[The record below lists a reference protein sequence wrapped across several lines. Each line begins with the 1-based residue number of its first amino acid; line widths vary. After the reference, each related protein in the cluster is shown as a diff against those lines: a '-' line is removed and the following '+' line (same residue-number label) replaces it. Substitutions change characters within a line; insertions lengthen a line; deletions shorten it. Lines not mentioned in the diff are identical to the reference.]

1 MARGRCALR
10 MASAGRDRYPVRP
23 HMPDKIIYQ
32 LQDLKKDFNQ
42 KPVLKGIT
50 LSFLEGAKIGIIG
63 ANGAGKSTLLRILGG
78 VDTKFDGTA
87 RPIAGLSIGYLAQE
101 PPLNEALDVE
111 GNLKEAVAPLL
122 EIERRYNE
130 LMEAGDMGEEYEKLF
145 EEMNHKGVWELDNH
159 LEVAAEAL
167 GLPPMDAD
175 VTKLSGGERRRVA
188 LCKLLMQHPDMLLLD
203 EPTNHLDTHAVEW
216 LEHHLKE
223 YQGTVILITHD
234 RYFLDNVVSWMLE
247 IERGLGRPYKG
258 NYSEYLEQKQREME
272 TRRGQNET
280 REKIIARELEWIRK
294 TPKARSTRSKSR
306 LARYKE
312 LVEQKAE
319 DALDPV
325 DLRIPPGPRLGDKVI
340 DIKNVTKGFGDR
352 TLIKDLSFEVP
363 PGGVLGIIGPNGRG
377 KTTLLKMITGREK
390 PDKGDVV
397 IGSTVKMVWLDQSR
411 TVLHD
416 DKSVYDNITDGNP
429 QIPFGNRILDGRAY
443 VARFNFKGED
453 QQKLLGECSGGM
465 RNRVLL
471 AKMLREPAN
480 VLILDEPT
488 NDLDLET
495 LRVLEEAIQEYTGS
509 AIVVTHDRYFL
520 NRVATHILAFDEVE
534 DRIVYFAGD
543 YEEFHEWIEKDRATR
558 GVRQASRAGKYKKL
572 LRT

>member
-1 MARGRCALR
+1 MA
-10 MASAGRDRYPVRP
+10 
-23 HMPDKIIYQ
+23 DKIIYQ
-32 LQDLKKDFNQ
+32 IQDLKKYFNQ
-42 KPVLKGIT
+42 KEVLKGIT

-78 VDTKFDGTA
+78 ADKQFEGTA
-87 RPIAGLSIGYLAQE
+87 RPIAGLTVGYMAQE
-101 PPLNEALDVE
+101 PPLNEELDVE

-130 LMEAGDMGEEYEKLF
+130 LMEAGDMGEEYEKLL
-145 EEMNHKGVWELDNH
+145 EEMTHKGVWELDNH

-175 VTKLSGGERRRVA
+175 VRKLSGGERRRVA
-188 LCKLLMQHPDMLLLD
+188 LCKLLMMHPDMLLLD
-203 EPTNHLDTHAVEW
+203 EPTNHLDTRAVEW
-216 LEHHLKE
+216 LEHYLKE

-258 NYSEYLEQKQREME
+258 NYTGYLEQKAREME
-272 TRRGQNET
+272 MRKGQSET
-280 REKIIARELEWIRK
+280 REKIITRELEWIRK

-306 LARYKE
+306 LTRYKE

-319 DALDPV
+319 EALDPV

-340 DIKNVTKGFGDR
+340 DIKHVTKGFGDR
-352 TLIKDLSFEVP
+352 VLIKDLSFEIP

-377 KTTLLKMITGREK
+377 KTTLLRMITGREK
-390 PDKGDVV
+390 PDQGEVV
-397 IGSTVKMVWLDQSR
+397 IGATVKMVWLDQSR
-411 TVLHD
+411 TVLDD
-416 DKSVYDNITDGNP
+416 DKSVYDNICEGNP
-429 QIPFGNRILDGRAY
+429 QIPFGSKTLDGRAY

-471 AKMLREPAN
+471 AKMLKEPAN
-480 VLILDEPT
+480 VLLLDEPT

-495 LRVLEEAIQEYTGS
+495 LRVLEEAVQEYTGS

-520 NRVATHILAFDEVE
+520 NRVATHILSFDEVE
-534 DRIVYFAGD
+534 DRIVFFAGD
-543 YEEFHEWIEKDRATR
+543 YEEFHEWIEKDRAKR
-558 GVRQASRAGKYKKL
+558 GVRQASKAGKYKKL
-572 LRT
+572 LRG

>member
-1 MARGRCALR
+1 MA
-10 MASAGRDRYPVRP
+10 
-23 HMPDKIIYQ
+23 DKIIYQ
-32 LQDLKKDFNQ
+32 LQDLKKFYGQ
-42 KPVLKGIT
+42 KEVLKGIT

-63 ANGAGKSTLLRILGG
+63 ANGSGKSTLLRIISGE
-78 VDTKFDGTA
+78 DKNFEGTA
-87 RPIAGLSIGYLAQE
+87 RPIAGLTVGYLAQE
-101 PPLNEALDVE
+101 PPLNDKLDVQ
-111 GNLKEAVAPLL
+111 GNLREAVAPLL

-130 LMEAGDMGEEYEKLF
+130 LAEAGDMGEEFEKLT
-145 EEMNHKGVWELDNH
+145 EEMAHKGIWELDSH
-159 LEVAAEAL
+159 LEQAAEAL

-223 YQGTVILITHD
+223 YEGTVILITHD

-247 IERGLGRPYKG
+247 IERGQGRPYKG

-280 REKIIARELEWIRK
+280 REKIIARELEWIRQ
-294 TPKARSTRSKSR
+294 TPKARNTRSKSR

-312 LVEQKAE
+312 LMEQKAE
-319 DALDPV
+319 DALDPL

-340 DIKNVTKGFGDR
+340 HLKNVTKGYGDR
-352 TLIKDLSFEVP
+352 VLIKDLSFEIP

-377 KTTLLKMITGREK
+377 KTTLLKMITGREQ
-390 PDKGDVV
+390 PDKGEVD

-411 TVLHD
+411 TVLD
-416 DKSVYDNITDGNP
+416 DQKSVFDNITEGNP
-429 QIPFGNRILDGRAY
+429 QVPFGNKLLDGRAY

-471 AKMLREPAN
+471 AKMLKEPAN
-480 VLILDEPT
+480 VLLLDEPT

-534 DRIVYFAGD
+534 DRIVFYAGD
-543 YEEFHEWIEKDRATR
+543 YEEFHEWIEKERTKR

-572 LRT
+572 LRD

>member
-1 MARGRCALR
+1 MA
-10 MASAGRDRYPVRP
+10 
-23 HMPDKIIYQ
+23 DKIIFQ
-32 LQDLKKDFNQ
+32 LQDLKKYFNQ
-42 KPVLKGIT
+42 KEVLKGIT

-63 ANGAGKSTLLRILGG
+63 ANGAGKSTLLRIIAG
-78 VDTKFDGTA
+78 VDKQFDGTA
-87 RPIAGLSIGYLAQE
+87 RPIAGLTIGYLAQE

-130 LMEAGDMGEEYEKLF
+130 LAEAGDMGEEFEKLT
-145 EEMNHKGVWELDNH
+145 EEMAHKEIWELDSH
-159 LEVAAEAL
+159 LEQAAEAL
-167 GLPPMDAD
+167 GLPPMDAN

-188 LCKLLMQHPDMLLLD
+188 LCKLLMMHPDMLLLD
-203 EPTNHLDTHAVEW
+203 EPTNHLDTRAVEW
-216 LEHHLKE
+216 LEHYLKE
-223 YQGTVILITHD
+223 YHGTVILITHD
-234 RYFLDNVVSWMLE
+234 RYFLDNVVSWMLD
-247 IERGLGRPYKG
+247 IERGLARPYKG
-258 NYSEYLEQKQREME
+258 NYTEYLEAKQRDIE
-272 TRRGQNET
+272 TRKGQNET

-306 LARYKE
+306 LTRYKE

-319 DALDPV
+319 EALDPV

-340 DIKNVTKGFGDR
+340 EIRNVTKGFGDR

-377 KTTLLKMITGREK
+377 KTTLLRMITGREK
-390 PDKGDVV
+390 PDKGEV
-397 IGSTVKMVWLDQSR
+397 IIGATVKMVWLDQSR

-416 DKSVYDNITDGNP
+416 DKSVYDNICEGNP
-429 QIPFGNRILDGRAY
+429 QIPFGNKILDGRAY

-471 AKMLREPAN
+471 AKMLKEPAN
-480 VLILDEPT
+480 VLLLDEPT

-520 NRVATHILAFDEVE
+520 NRVATHILSFDEVE
-534 DRIVYFAGD
+534 EGRIVYYAGD
-543 YEEFHEWIEKDRATR
+543 YEEFHEWIEKDRAKR

-572 LRT
+572 LRG